1 MYFEGDK
8 TSDDTIGI
16 HRMTLSK
23 MVKQCGYHA
32 GTDSLDKPCKFFAC
46 NVQNIAEYIEDVA
59 D

>member
-23 MVKQCGYHA
+23 MVNQRGYHE
-32 GTDSLDKPCKFFAC
+32 GIDSLDTEVIGYANGLCKWYQID
-46 NVQNIAEYIEDVA
+46 NSE
-59 D
+59 